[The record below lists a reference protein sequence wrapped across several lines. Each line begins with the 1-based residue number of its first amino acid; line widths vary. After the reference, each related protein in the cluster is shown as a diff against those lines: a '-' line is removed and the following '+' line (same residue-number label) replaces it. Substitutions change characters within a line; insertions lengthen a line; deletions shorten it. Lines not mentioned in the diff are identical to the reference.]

1 MFFGALGMFAGL
13 VLFSNA
19 ANIANLFQKS
29 TASSGRK
36 SSLAI
41 IIAVL
46 SFWILDVMINA
57 LQGPTRTL
65 LGDVVSSDQLA
76 LGNAFFAV
84 ANGFGKCIGYAIGAF
99 SERTEVTYGLTAG
112 IALLFALTTIVTVK
126 ENTLTPYNA
135 ESVNRSRVSTLKFA
149 DPETRHG
156 LDRCGATGEP
166 GKAQGIWNTLKR
178 TWAGLFSMP
187 KPMARAFIVQSFVYF
202 AWMIVVVYAAD
213 FVGKDVF
220 NGDADSPPGTAR
232 RNNYILGVQ
241 YANKGLLLMAALS
254 IPVSGLLLPA
264 IGLLGVK
271 IVWSGCQILFA
282 LALLLTKA
290 VATPAY
296 VIAMFA
302 VLSLPLS
309 ASFIIPWAIT
319 ALALQAESERGMYM
333 ATFNIS
339 QSFPGIIASIAGGI
353 IVKAGKGDLAYV
365 MMLGGASALA
375 AAIAVLFVIS
385 PQELRRKPWREAL
398 HLQPAKLESKDT
410 AKIEDL

>member
-19 ANIANLFQKS
+19 ANIANLFQDS
-29 TASSGRK
+29 TAISGRR
-36 SSLAI
+36 SNLAV

-46 SFWILDVMINA
+46 SFWILDIMINA

-99 SERTEVTYGLTAG
+99 SERIEVTYGLTAG
-112 IALLFALTTIVTVK
+112 IALLFALITIVTVK
-126 ENTLTPYNA
+126 EEALISENA
-135 ESVNRSRVSTLKFA
+135 QSVGQSKVSNLKLAGPGTGHAVDNRSA
-149 DPETRHG
+149 Q
-156 LDRCGATGEP
+156 GEP
-166 GKAQGIWNTLKR
+166 IKAQGVWITLKR
-178 TWAGLFSMP
+178 TWAGLFTMQKS
-187 KPMARAFIVQSFVYF
+187 MARAFIVQSFAYF

-220 NGDADSPPGTAR
+220 NGDADSLPGSAGY
-232 RNNYILGVQ
+232 NNYNLGVQ
-241 YANKGLLLMAALS
+241 YANKGLLIMAALS

-264 IGLLGVK
+264 IGLFGVK
-271 IVWSGCQILFA
+271 FVWSSCQVMFA
-282 LALLLTKA
+282 LALLLTNA
-290 VATPAY
+290 MATPAY

-302 VLSLPLS
+302 VLSLPFS
-309 ASFIIPWAIT
+309 ASFTIPWAIT

-365 MMLGGASALA
+365 MMLGGASALV

-385 PQELRRKPWREAL
+385 PQELQRKPWREAL
-398 HLQPAKLESKDT
+398 HLQPAKVESENTSKV
-410 AKIEDL
+410 ENL